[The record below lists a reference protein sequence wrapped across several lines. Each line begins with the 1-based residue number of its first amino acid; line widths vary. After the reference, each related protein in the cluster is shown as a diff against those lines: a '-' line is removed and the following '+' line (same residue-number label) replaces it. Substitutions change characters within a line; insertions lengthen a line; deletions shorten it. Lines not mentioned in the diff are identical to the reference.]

1 MKRLLVV
8 LAAAVAALAIA
19 ASASAHT
26 GAIAIT
32 CQGVTFTYT
41 AFPASSS
48 TESHEIAAVDGT
60 TVYDDTFLFSGN
72 SAQHVVPLTITGDVV
87 VTASFDFTSSDG
99 FTHQGS
105 DEAALSCGEPT
116 TGGATT
122 GGTTT
127 GGTTTGGTTTGGTT
141 TGGTTTGGT
150 TTGGTATGG
159 TATGGTATGGTTTG
173 GTATGGTAT
182 GGTATGGTTVG
193 ETTGTGGVSS
203 ETSGGTT
210 GGTTGGTS
218 SAGGNLP
225 FTGLPIWLPVLAGGL
240 LIGVGYRLLKRR
252 ARSGA

>member
-87 VTASFDFTSSDG
+87 VTASIDFTSSDG

-141 TGGTTTGGT
+141 TGGTATGGTTTGGT
-150 TTGGTATGG
+150 TTGGTT
-159 TATGGTATGGTTTG
+159 TGGTTTG
-173 GTATGGTAT
+173 GTTT

-218 SAGGNLP
+218 SAGGDLP

>member
-41 AFPASSS
+41 AFPANSS
-48 TESHEIAAVDGT
+48 TESHEIAAVDGIM
-60 TVYDDTFLFSGN
+60 VYDDTFLFSGN

-99 FTHQGS
+99 FTDQGS

-116 TGGATT
+116 TGGTTT
-122 GGTTT
+122 GTTTGDTTT

-141 TGGTTTGGT
+141 TGGTTTGST
-150 TTGGTATGG
+150 T
-159 TATGGTATGGTTTG
+159 
-173 GTATGGTAT
+173 
-182 GGTATGGTTVG
+182 TGGTTVG

-218 SAGGNLP
+218 SAGGDLP

>member
-122 GGTTT
+122 GTT
-127 GGTTTGGTTTGGTT
+127 
-141 TGGTTTGGT
+141 
-150 TTGGTATGG
+150 
-159 TATGGTATGGTTTG
+159 TGGTATGGTTTG
-173 GTATGGTAT
+173 GTATGGTTTGGTATGGTTTGGTTT

-218 SAGGNLP
+218 SAGGDLP

-240 LIGVGYRLLKRR
+240 LISVGYRLLKRR

>member
-41 AFPASSS
+41 AFPANSS
-48 TESHEIAAVDGT
+48 TESHEIAAVDGIM
-60 TVYDDTFLFSGN
+60 VYDDTFLFSGN

-99 FTHQGS
+99 FTDQGS

-116 TGGATT
+116 TGGTTTGGTTTGTTT

-150 TTGGTATGG
+150 TTGGTT
-159 TATGGTATGGTTTG
+159 TGGTT
-173 GTATGGTAT
+173 
-182 GGTATGGTTVG
+182 TGGTTVG

>member
-122 GGTTT
+122 GTT
-127 GGTTTGGTTTGGTT
+127 
-141 TGGTTTGGT
+141 
-150 TTGGTATGG
+150 
-159 TATGGTATGGTTTG
+159 TGGTATGGTTTG
-173 GTATGGTAT
+173 GTATGGTTTGTTTGGTTT

-218 SAGGNLP
+218 SAGGDLP

-240 LIGVGYRLLKRR
+240 LISVGYRLLKRR

>member
-122 GGTTT
+122 GGT
-127 GGTTTGGTTTGGTT
+127 
-141 TGGTTTGGT
+141 
-150 TTGGTATGG
+150 ATGG
-159 TATGGTATGGTTTG
+159 TATG

>member
-127 GGTTTGGTTTGGTT
+127 GGTTTGGT
-141 TGGTTTGGT
+141 
-150 TTGGTATGG
+150 ATGG
-159 TATGGTATGGTTTG
+159 TATG

>member
-122 GGTTT
+122 GTT
-127 GGTTTGGTTTGGTT
+127 
-141 TGGTTTGGT
+141 
-150 TTGGTATGG
+150 
-159 TATGGTATGGTTTG
+159 TGGTATGGTTTG
-173 GTATGGTAT
+173 TTTGGTTT

-218 SAGGNLP
+218 SAGGDLP

-240 LIGVGYRLLKRR
+240 LISVGYRLLKRR

>member
-127 GGTTTGGTTTGGTT
+127 GGTTTGGT
-141 TGGTTTGGT
+141 
-150 TTGGTATGG
+150 
-159 TATGGTATGGTTTG
+159 
-173 GTATGGTAT
+173 
-182 GGTATGGTTVG
+182 ATGGTTVG